1 MLLVQYSIF
10 KYKNI
15 ICILQQ
21 VKNPKIHKEIHVTCE
36 GDLAGVSALLLIARV
51 AGGLK
56 WGPSSHPAV
65 WVHDPSVQPGVL
77 PKWYV
82 SWRDHLPRRRGAGKV
97 PHFCWGQQAGSW
109 RASCE
114 VSKGNFIIKCRNAAN
129 CVTVT
134 TLSPV
139 QCSPFQ
145 PLGPDKVPLSWV
157 ASHTFSGGENTK
169 MPKTIY

>member
-1 MLLVQYSIF
+1 MRYLKEKNPFTLLSLRDILFELMLLVQYSIF

-65 WVHDPSVQPGVL
+65 
-77 PKWYV
+77 
-82 SWRDHLPRRRGAGKV
+82 
-97 PHFCWGQQAGSW
+97 
-109 RASCE
+109 
-114 VSKGNFIIKCRNAAN
+114 
-129 CVTVT
+129 
-134 TLSPV
+134 
-139 QCSPFQ
+139 
-145 PLGPDKVPLSWV
+145 
-157 ASHTFSGGENTK
+157 
-169 MPKTIY
+169 